1 MGLVEPGLW
10 MALPGAVAVVSS
22 LAFRLIRDKIHAER
36 DKALLEIALRDARP
50 RERREILEGLSAL
63 RPLNARAADRGEG
76 PDAALPSILSGRR
89 HRRRHQQGWAAT
101 SGTGTELTSSQ
112 GREPVSGASTF
123 GVAPD
128 SRE

>member
-10 MALPGAVAVVSS
+10 MALPGAVAVFSS

-63 RPLNARAADRGEG
+63 RPLNARAADRNEG
-76 PDAALPSILSGRR
+76 PDADLPSILSERR
-89 HRRRHQQGWAAT
+89 HRRRQC
-101 SGTGTELTSSQ
+101 
-112 GREPVSGASTF
+112 
-123 GVAPD
+123 
-128 SRE
+128 

>member
-10 MALPGAVAVVSS
+10 LALPSAIAVVAS

-63 RPLNARAADRGEG
+63 RPLNARVVDLDEEPGAN
-76 PDAALPSILSGRR
+76 LPSILSERR
-89 HRRRHQQGWAAT
+89 SRRGQC
-101 SGTGTELTSSQ
+101 
-112 GREPVSGASTF
+112 
-123 GVAPD
+123 
-128 SRE
+128 